1 MKKLVTGMVS
11 LAALAV
17 ALWGI
22 PVASYSGAANA
33 LPQIHNRWIQHS
45 HHAGGGDDH
54 GGGDHNNG
62 GGDDHGGG
70 GGDDHGGGDHN
81 NGGSC
86 EDDKGKGGKHC
97 HGVPEPSTLALFTL
111 GLAGISVSN
120 LARRR
125 RVKV

>member
-11 LAALAV
+11 LAAMAV
-17 ALWGI
+17 ALWGV

-33 LPQIHNRWIQHS
+33 TPQIHNRWITHGHS
-45 HHAGGGDDH
+45 GGGDDN
-54 GGGDHNNG
+54 GGDHGGNHGNG
-62 GGDDHGGG
+62 GGDDHGNG
-70 GGDDHGGGDHN
+70 GGDDH
-81 NGGSC
+81 NGGNC

-111 GLAGISVSN
+111 GIAGITVSN

-125 RVKV
+125 RVKA